1 MTAST
6 IKQSLIGIIAVML
19 MTFLYIKTQAVDGK
33 SYNAILNN
41 LSHLQQLDANLGRDV
56 LRSRNELLSHYDPL
70 VLWMQQ
76 LKETHRELVVGS
88 SGIYHQGNVDIDLK
102 LDAIEALLLAK
113 EERLEAFKAHNAVLR
128 NSIHYIPWLTDQLM
142 TNMEAQGADVEVVI
156 VLNDMVRDLLSY
168 YSDGS
173 TIFRAHVLSHYEK
186 VMQDVEHYPL
196 AVQEDVR
203 RLAQHLKVVMDEKQA
218 VDQMIMMLTS
228 SATAQQVDELL
239 ALYSHHHETL
249 VHRANIYR
257 LYLYLFAVALLIYVV
272 FIMWQLKNSA
282 TALRRTV
289 RDLNYQKFALDQHSI
304 VSIADR
310 DGVIT
315 YANDKL
321 CDVSQ
326 YGRDELI
333 GKNHRVMNS
342 GYHSDEFF
350 EELWATIKAG
360 NVWNGEI
367 RSRKKGGDYFWVDS
381 TIVPFVDSTGEPYQ
395 YVAIRTDVTEHK
407 RLERALFKEKERA
420 QITLESIGDGVI
432 TTNARGLVDYMNP
445 RAEMLAGVEFEE
457 CKGKQLGDVVDVYDE
472 TTHHK
477 FCGPIEACLKKG
489 HRVALPGQVI
499 VNQFTGKEFAIEV
512 MASPILDREDD
523 VVGVVVVFHDVTE
536 LRGLANKISYQA
548 THDALTGLINR
559 REFERRLALL
569 LESARQEDKQH
580 ALCYMDLDQFKIVN
594 DTCGHV
600 AGDELLRQLTTLLQA
615 QVRERDTLARLGG
628 DEFGVLLGDCRLQKA
643 GEIAE
648 EFCQTVREF
657 RFVWQEK
664 SFEIGAS
671 IGLVSIG
678 SDSGSTTDLLSAAD
692 AACYVAKDKGRNRV
706 YIYQPDDKELV
717 TRHGEMQ
724 WVSRINRALEEN
736 RFHLYYQPIVPLQDI
751 KENMHVEI
759 LLRMRDDTGRLV
771 FPMAFIPAAE
781 RFDLMPAIDR
791 WVIRNVFSFC
801 EASGRDDIVYAI
813 NLSGASLSGEGLMEY
828 LREQFSIYDVR
839 PESLSFE
846 ITETAAISN
855 LSEAIHFI
863 SELKVLGCRFS
874 LDDFG
879 SGLSS
884 FAYLK
889 NLPVDYLKIDGGF
902 IRGIVD
908 NPVDCAMVESINHI
922 GHVMEIKTIAEFVE
936 NDEIYRC
943 IKALGV
949 DYAQGYNIA
958 KPEPLSDLLK
968 RSPGKS

>member
-1 MTAST
+1 MSASNV
-6 IKQSLIGIIAVML
+6 KQLLVGIIAVLL
-19 MTFLYIKTQAVDGK
+19 MTFLYVKTQAVDGK

-41 LSHLQQLDANLGRDV
+41 LSHIRELDTNLGRDV

-70 VLWMQQ
+70 VMWMRQ
-76 LKETHRELVVGS
+76 LKENYHELEGPLGVYHRGD
-88 SGIYHQGNVDIDLK
+88 VDIDHE
-102 LDAIEALLLAK
+102 LDAIRETLLAK
-113 EERLEAFKAHNAVLR
+113 EEKLESFKAHNAVLR
-128 NSIHYIPWLTDQLM
+128 NSIHYIPALM
-142 TNMEAQGADVEVVI
+142 DELMRRMTEQNAEIAVV
-156 VLNDMVRDLLSY
+156 VLLSDMVRDALNYNTNASAALRLHVIADYESVTSQVKQFPLSLQGDVLRLVQHVKVVVNEKPLVDDMIQSLTSPLTVRQVDLLS
-168 YSDGS
+168 
-173 TIFRAHVLSHYEK
+173 
-186 VMQDVEHYPL
+186 
-196 AVQEDVR
+196 
-203 RLAQHLKVVMDEKQA
+203 
-218 VDQMIMMLTS
+218 
-228 SATAQQVDELL
+228 
-239 ALYSHHHETL
+239 ALYSRNHEAL
-249 VHRANIYR
+249 VHRTNIYR
-257 LYLYLFAVALLIYVV
+257 LYLYLFALSLLIYVV

-282 TALRRTV
+282 TKLRRTV

-326 YGRDELI
+326 YDRGELI

-342 GYHSDEFF
+342 GYHSDDFF
-350 EELWATIKAG
+350 EGLWSTIKAG
-360 NVWNGEI
+360 NVWNGEM
-367 RSRKKGGDYFWVDS
+367 RSQKKNGDYFWVDS
-381 TIVPFVDSTGEPYQ
+381 TIVPFVNSTGEPYQ

-432 TTNARGLVDYMNP
+432 TTNAFGLVDYMNP
-445 RAEMLAGVEFEE
+445 RAEMLAGVELEDSR
-457 CKGKQLGDVVDVYDE
+457 GHLLGEVLNVFDE
-472 TTHHK
+472 KTHK
-477 FCGPIEACLKKG
+477 KIDGPIDACLQKG
-489 HRVALPGQVI
+489 HRVVLPGQVVI
-499 VNQFTGKEFAIEV
+499 NQFTDNEFAIEV
-512 MASPILDREDD
+512 TASPILDRDGA
-523 VVGVVVVFHDVTE
+523 VVGVVIVFHDVTE
-536 LRGLANKISYQA
+536 LRGLANKVSYQA

-559 REFERRLALL
+559 REFERRLGLL

-628 DEFGVLLGDCRLQKA
+628 DEFGVLLGNCRLDKA
-643 GEIAE
+643 EEIAE
-648 EFCQTVREF
+648 EFCHTVREF

-671 IGLVSIG
+671 IGLVAIG
-678 SDSGSTTDLLSAAD
+678 TDSGSTTDLLSAAD

-706 YIYQPDDKELV
+706 YVYQPDDEELV
-717 TRHGEMQ
+717 ARHGEMQ
-724 WVSRINRALEEN
+724 WVSRINQALEEN
-736 RFHLYYQPIVPLQDI
+736 RFQLYFQPIVPLQNVNE
-751 KENMHVEI
+751 KTHVEI
-759 LLRMRDDTGRLV
+759 LLRMRDEADRLI

-801 EASGRDDIVYAI
+801 EASGRDDITYAV
-813 NLSGASLSGEGLMEY
+813 NLSGASLSDAGLMEY
-828 LREQFSIYDVR
+828 LREQFSNYDVR
-839 PESLSFE
+839 PANLSFE

-863 SELKVLGCRFS
+863 SELKMLGCRFS

-908 NPVDCAMVESINHI
+908 SPIDCAMVESINHI

-936 NDEIYRC
+936 NDEIYKC
-943 IKALGV
+943 IKDLGV

-958 KPEPLSDLLK
+958 KPKPLTDLFK
-968 RSPGKS
+968 D